1 MGRAALHLLSGLA
14 ILVLGVAKASACT
27 CGPPSDELMASLLRA
42 NHVIVFGQVTSRE
55 EVKPTDGLVILP
67 NGEKVRRWAQ
77 VQPWLSHQVTVVD
90 WFSGAE
96 HPLASSDQ
104 AIVTIHTEHPYRS
117 SCGFQLPVG
126 MPMMIFAGVDDG
138 RLVAS
143 FCPQNGRHEN
153 DLAGARAMIA
163 RARRLIETQASG
175 GDPPQKHH

>member
-1 MGRAALHLLSGLA
+1 MGQTALHLLSGLA
-14 ILVLGVAKASACT
+14 ILLLGVVKASACS
-27 CGPPSDELMASLLRA
+27 CGPPTDELMASLIRA

-67 NGEKVRRWAQ
+67 NGEKVRRWTL
-77 VQPWLSHQVTVVD
+77 VQPWLSHHVAVVD

-96 HPLASSDQ
+96 HPLTRDDHGT
-104 AIVTIHTEHPYRS
+104 VTIHTEHPYRS

-126 MPMMIFAGVDDG
+126 IPMMIIAGVEDE
-138 RLVAS
+138 RLVTS

-153 DLAGARAMIA
+153 DLAGARAVID
-163 RARRLIETQASG
+163 RVRRLIETQASG